1 MGAGLLFRIPGG
13 DLALAT
19 IFITVVMT
27 QFSISAVNEWADRER
42 DAAANRRRSV
52 ALGWVRPQT
61 ALALAVLFGLAALP
75 GALSFGL
82 LSLILVIAG
91 LGIGWAYDLVL
102 KPTPLS
108 FIPFAI
114 AFPLLL
120 FWVGV
125 LAGRPPASLLFLFV
139 AGAPLAIAIHLA
151 DAIPDR
157 DVDRDVGVNTLA
169 VALGRPAAEVVAAA
183 GLLIAGLLTL
193 GRLVWTEQPRGV
205 DLWSV
210 LLAAWTTMVVAGSY
224 LTAMLGSSRIPFSI
238 RQRSGKWVLIVSAS
252 VVGFYVVYLLARG

>member
-1 MGAGLLFRIPGG
+1 VGAGLLFRIPGA
-13 DLALAT
+13 DRALAT

-27 QFSISAVNEWADRER
+27 QFSISAMNEWADRER
-42 DAAANRRRSV
+42 DAAANRRRPV

-61 ALALAVLFGLAALP
+61 ALALALLFGLAALP

-157 DVDRDVGVNTLA
+157 DVDRDVGIHTLA
-169 VALGRPAAEVVAAA
+169 VALGRPAAEVAAAA

-193 GRLVWTEQPRGV
+193 GRLVWTEQLRSI
-205 DLWSV
+205 LWSV
-210 LLAAWTTMVVAGSY
+210 FLAALTTMVVAGSY
-224 LTAMLGSSRIPFSI
+224 LTAMLGSSLIPFSI
-238 RQRSGKWVLIVSAS
+238 RQRSGKWVLIVWAS
-252 VVGFYVVYLLARG
+252 VLGFYAVYLIARG